1 MNRENKLQAAP
12 VDVEFIRS
20 ELESHWIPFTD
31 NKSFKDDPR
40 LVVKG
45 EGVYLWNQRG
55 ERLLDGSSGLFTTA
69 AGHCRPEITK
79 AVADQ
84 LAELDYI
91 PSFLR
96 SHPRAFELSNKLCPI
111 LPEPMN
117 HVFFCNSGS
126 EAVDSAIKIILQYHA
141 CRGEGQRNIFVS
153 RHRAYHGV
161 NIGGTSLSGLVKNRT
176 GFNGMMPGVVHMR
189 STWDEEQ
196 CFSRGQPLHRG
207 VELADDLLRV
217 VQTHGAKSIAAVF
230 VEPIAGST
238 GVLVPP
244 VGYLERIREICDEH
258 NIIMVIDEVLTGFG
272 RTGAAFASNA
282 FGVVPDVMT
291 MAKALTNGA
300 QPMGAVAV
308 KDEIYETVVN
318 ASPRDVVELAH
329 GYTYSAHPAACAA
342 AIATLEIYERENL
355 FERARKISEYF
366 LDSVFA
372 LQNLAAVTDIRGY
385 GMLAGFDVAPEGTV
399 GIRGNRLQKRLFDAG
414 LHIKTTGDA
423 GIIAP
428 PLTIEKE
435 QIDEMCEILKQELN
449 RL

>member
-1 MNRENKLQAAP
+1 MDQQGTP
-12 VDVEFIRS
+12 QTDSIEFELTRDD
-20 ELESHWIPFTD
+20 LESHWIPFTD

-55 ERLLDGSSGLFTTA
+55 ERMLDGSSGLFTSA
-69 AGHCRPEITK
+69 AGHCRPEITQ
-79 AVADQ
+79 AVAEQ
-84 LAELDYI
+84 LAELDYM

-96 SHPRAFELSNKLCPI
+96 GHPKSFELSNKLVPL
-111 LPEPMN
+111 LPEPIN
-117 HVFFCNSGS
+117 HVFYCNSGS

-141 CRGEGQRNIFVS
+141 SRGEGQRNIFVS
-153 RHRAYHGV
+153 RDRAYHGV
-161 NIGGTSLSGLVKNRT
+161 NIGGTSLSGMVKNRT

-189 STWDEEQ
+189 STWDKDQ
-196 CFSRGQPLHRG
+196 IFSRGQPLHRG
-207 VELADDLLRV
+207 PELAEDLMRV
-217 VQTHGAKSIAAVF
+217 VQTHGAQSIAAVF
-230 VEPIAGST
+230 IEPIAGST

-258 NIIMVIDEVLTGFG
+258 DIVMVLDEVLTGFG
-272 RTGAAFASNA
+272 RSGAAFAGEA
-282 FGVVPDVMT
+282 LGVVPDVMT

-308 KDEIYETVVN
+308 NDQIYHSVVD

-342 AIATLEIYERENL
+342 GIATLDIYERENL
-355 FERARKISEYF
+355 FQRASEMSEYF
-366 LDSVFA
+366 LDSMFA

-385 GMLAGFDVAPEGTV
+385 GMLAGFDVAPEGRV
-399 GIRGNRLQKRLFDAG
+399 GARGNELQKRLFDAG

-423 GIIAP
+423 GIVAP
-428 PLTIEKE
+428 PLTVEKE